1 MVERQLLEVHKY
13 VYKYV
18 CHKNPFLAKALA
30 WGTVQ
35 LLPCRRNISVMKM
48 YPHWKCQWENTYFKM
63 VD

>member
-18 CHKNPFLAKALA
+18 CHKNLFLAG
-30 WGTVQ
+30 GTGQ